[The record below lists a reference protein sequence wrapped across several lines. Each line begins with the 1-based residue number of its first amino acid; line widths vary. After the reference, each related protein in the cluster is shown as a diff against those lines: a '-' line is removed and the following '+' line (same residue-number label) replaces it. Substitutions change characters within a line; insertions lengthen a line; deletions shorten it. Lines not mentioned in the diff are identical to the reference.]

1 MSAGP
6 QKSTK
11 IDDLLRQALADDLPA
26 DVEAGMRRRIERFRE
41 AKAAA
46 EATARERG
54 AAGRAWLFRRT
65 VWAALSI
72 LMLIAG
78 ILLQGAKSPSPLA
91 DRIASIKAAGSGV
104 EQIRR

>member
-1 MSAGP
+1 MTSQHRAARGV
-6 QKSTK
+6 
-11 IDDLLRQALADDLPA
+11 DELLRKALADDLPG
-26 DVEAGMRRRIERFRE
+26 DVAEGMRERIGRFR
-41 AKAAA
+41 A
-46 EATARERG
+46 ERTEEG
-54 AAGRAWLFRRT
+54 EAAGGAWAWFFRRT